1 MNEGRTLTI
10 PMVWFKEKGVAE
22 TGRQKTRNEKPEL
35 GSGLDGGKMPPR
47 EAMAFPYQRPDSA
60 MTRAMMS
67 ARLLASSSP
76 RST

>member
-35 GSGLDGGKMPPR
+35 GSGFCWVECLGVSVNCHHKTNEPERVMRSP
-47 EAMAFPYQRPDSA
+47 QRSG
-60 MTRAMMS
+60 
-67 ARLLASSSP
+67 L
-76 RST
+76 